1 MAKNPGRGNKIF
13 RRNSIPNVV
22 GVDKTTAE
30 STLSGLGFNYN
41 TTNEGTGDSNLNN
54 KIKSQD
60 IPAGTVEELG
70 QIVNLVNYT
79 FSFAPFG
86 AFGFTPFGF
95 TPFGFTPFGFTPFG
109 FTPFGFTP
117 WVVGPCVHE
126 DTLVRTPTGDVLA
139 KDIEM
144 DQEISTINIEEI
156 PLSGEDYTE
165 VDWRS
170 IAIPTLTSQGMS
182 VTKVTAI
189 VPSIVQEVVWF
200 NGDIDSKFSLNH
212 PMFIKGDPFYV
223 FVEAGGIVVGD
234 VLIKIGLDGSITELP
249 VTSVDTDDTSH
260 NVYQFSCEPQ
270 DWFIAGNLL
279 VHNK

>member
-22 GVDKTTAE
+22 GLDKTTAE

-60 IPAGTVEELG
+60 IAAGTVEELG

-79 FSFAPFG
+79 FSFSPFG
-86 AFGFTPFGF
+86 A
-95 TPFGFTPFGFTPFG
+95 FGFTPFGFTPFG

-126 DTLVRTPTGDVLA
+126 DTLVRTPNGDVPA
-139 KDIEM
+139 KEIQINDV
-144 DQEISTINIEEI
+144 ISTIDIEEL
-156 PLSGEDYTE
+156 PLSGTDYTE

-170 IAIPTLTSQGMS
+170 IAIPTLTSSGNS
-182 VTKVTAI
+182 ETTITAV
-189 VPSIVQEVVWF
+189 VPSVVQEVIWF
-200 NGDIDSKFSLNH
+200 NGDINSKFSLNH
-212 PMFIKGDPFYV
+212 PMFIKGEPFYV
-223 FVEAGGIVVGD
+223 FVEAGGITIGD
-234 VLIKIGLDGSITELP
+234 VLIKVEPDGSITELP
-249 VTSVDTDDTSH
+249 VTSVDSDDTSH

>member
-22 GVDKTTAE
+22 GLDKTTAE

-41 TTNEGTGDSNLNN
+41 TTNENTGDSNLNN

-60 IPAGTVEELG
+60 IAAGTVEELG

-79 FSFAPFG
+79 FSFTPFG

-95 TPFGFTPFGFTPFG
+95 VPFSFVPIFSFVPFGA
-109 FTPFGFTP
+109 FGFTP

-126 DTLVRTPTGDVLA
+126 DTLIRTPDGDVPA
-139 KDIEM
+139 KDIQINDVM
-144 DQEISTINIEEI
+144 STINIQEI
-156 PLSGEDYTE
+156 PLDAPDSDE

-170 IAIPTLTSQGMS
+170 IAIPTLTGLGPHD
-182 VTKVTAI
+182 TTVTAV
-189 VPSIVQEVVWF
+189 VPSVVQEVVWF
-200 NGDIDSKFSLNH
+200 NGDSDSKFSLNH
-212 PMFIKGDPFYV
+212 PMFIKGNPFYV
-223 FVEAGGIVVGD
+223 FVEAGGITVGD
-234 VLIKIGLDGSITELP
+234 ILIKVESDGSITELP

-260 NVYQFSCEPQ
+260 TVYQFSCEPI